1 MNPDVAGPSDVPNIK
16 FKIPG
21 DDEITNSVYDLY
33 WHALEDQ
40 WDKMLPFV
48 EKYPNC
54 VRIQLT
60 GLGDRALHVAANAGN
75 TGFVEELVKLM
86 RPEDVLIR
94 NSEKMLPVHLAAL
107 SFHHRIVQLLCSDH
121 LLDKMAYEDIENLFF
136 MTISNN
142 MFDVAITLFEKHPRE
157 LTFARD
163 EEELTSLHML
173 ARKPYEV
180 LGRKIHGDTETEGT
194 GIQLLY
200 KIWNVVKYLTDAKKL
215 KIDDILALTTQ
226 PSVVLFDAIES
237 GNGALVISCFMD
249 ISAILMTL
257 KDSNGRNLVHLFF
270 LYRRLEFFK
279 ELLNERKQKLLRAV
293 DNEGNNVLHL
303 AALLAPQFKSFSGLS
318 AKIQMKKELSWFQY
332 AETEV
337 PDELKSMRN
346 KNGKTPID
354 VFYDEHNQ
362 LSKDIKESAKGIAD
376 SGMVVATLVASVAFA
391 AALTVPGDKGN
402 AWFIVFIVTNA
413 IALFTSSASI
423 LSFLTNFTSS
433 RFADTEFVISLHPSL
448 TFGPELLI
456 ISVAAMVVAFIAA
469 SFLIFDCTTK
479 WVSYGVTPMGIFP
492 LLVFILFQSKFFDD
506 SYWSKYYRPDPKLG
520 RET

>member
-180 LGRKIHGDTETEGT
+180 L
-194 GIQLLY
+194 
-200 KIWNVVKYLTDAKKL
+200 
-215 KIDDILALTTQ
+215 
-226 PSVVLFDAIES
+226 ES